1 MSDDEF
7 VMWVSNILDDGI
19 INGYDLANLIS
30 VVLGNDE
37 RSAFV
42 DALEE
47 TIADMMS
54 ESDTV
59 H

>member
-54 ESDTV
+54 QSDTV

>member
-54 ESDTV
+54 QSDTI

>member
-7 VMWVSNILDDGI
+7 VMWVSNLLDEGI
-19 INGYDLANLIS
+19 INGYDLAIFIS
-30 VVLGNDE
+30 IVLGNDE

-42 DALEE
+42 ESLEE
-47 TIADMMS
+47 TIADTIS
-54 ESDTV
+54 KSDTV